1 MIRSWFVFPNPVNE
15 KVARSV
21 AALVLITALVTLI
34 TASWWLLPVMTVGFA
49 LRVAF
54 GPRVSP
60 FAILA
65 SRVMA
70 PRMGAAV
77 YVSGPPKRFAQT
89 IGLAVTLGAS
99 IAFYG
104 ASSVTVA
111 AALTALIALAA
122 ALESI
127 FTFCIGCRMFSVLM
141 YFGVIPRSVCLSC
154 ANTYVEIG

>member
-65 SRVMA
+65 
-70 PRMGAAV
+70 
-77 YVSGPPKRFAQT
+77 
-89 IGLAVTLGAS
+89 
-99 IAFYG
+99 
-104 ASSVTVA
+104 
-111 AALTALIALAA
+111 
-122 ALESI
+122 
-127 FTFCIGCRMFSVLM
+127 
-141 YFGVIPRSVCLSC
+141 
-154 ANTYVEIG
+154 